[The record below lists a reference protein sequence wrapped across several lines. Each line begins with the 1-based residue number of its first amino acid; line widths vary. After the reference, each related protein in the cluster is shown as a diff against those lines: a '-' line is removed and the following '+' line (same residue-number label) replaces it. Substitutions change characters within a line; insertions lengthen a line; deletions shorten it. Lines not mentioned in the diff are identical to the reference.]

1 MREVAKVVLEIA
13 ARLETQED
21 YTRIKQ
27 YFNEILK
34 QEKFGDMELE
44 IQDIFN
50 KVNQLVPC
58 KLHLGFDL
66 DG

>member
-13 ARLETQED
+13 ARLETQEE

-27 YFNEILK
+27 YFNEVLK

-50 KVNQLVPC
+50 KVNQLLLANC
-58 KLHLGFDL
+58 ILFSI
-66 DG
+66 